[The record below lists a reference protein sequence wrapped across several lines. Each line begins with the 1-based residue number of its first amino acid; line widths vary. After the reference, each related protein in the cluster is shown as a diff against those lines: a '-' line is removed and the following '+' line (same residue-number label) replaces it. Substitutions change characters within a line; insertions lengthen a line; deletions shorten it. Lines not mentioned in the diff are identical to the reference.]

1 MNELQD
7 TMFRLAAIADELEQA
22 GFREDA
28 EQITQL
34 MESVTADVLRGHIRQ
49 AQFEAGA
56 FAPSPYL
63 NRTPGPFDRLMQ
75 GTNPATAPAQPAA
88 AAPVS
93 ATPEATAAAGRMGM
107 TNEQQVL
114 AARYLTWAKEK
125 GGTAGLLNRIYGHA
139 SQYQSPQFVN
149 KLMDYLKS
157 QGVQ

>member
-1 MNELQD
+1 MNKLQD

-49 AQFEAGA
+49 AKYFSPSVSVGGPAWDEVIGKSTTNSQMPANQPV
-56 FAPSPYL
+56 APS
-63 NRTPGPFDRLMQ
+63 TG
-75 GTNPATAPAQPAA
+75 
-88 AAPVS
+88 
-93 ATPEATAAAGRMGM
+93 ATPEAVAAAGRMGM

-114 AARYLTWAKEK
+114 ADRYLTWAKEK